1 MFKFLKK
8 EPKQQ
13 PVINTQQDNDWTQEI
28 KKNKVIEHDSEQL
41 SFFFNDGDNEKIDLG
56 TKQGLSRDHLKILK
70 KCKKESTAVEL
81 MNILGRTNKTKFKLA
96 IIYPLIDHGFIELTI
111 PEKPKSP
118 NQKYRVTNKFVKRRI
133 KLNN

>member
-13 PVINTQQDNDWTQEI
+13 PVINTQQDNDWTREI
-28 KKNKVIEHDSEQL
+28 KKNKVIDNNSEQL
-41 SFFFNDGDNEKIDLG
+41 SFLYYNDSEKIDLG

-118 NQKYRVTNKFVKRRI
+118 NQKYRVTNKFVKRR
-133 KLNN
+133 KKFHS

>member
-13 PVINTQQDNDWTQEI
+13 PVINTQLDNDWTQEI

-41 SFFFNDGDNEKIDLG
+41 SFFNDDDDEKIDLG
-56 TKQGLSRDHLKILK
+56 TKQGLSRDHLEILK
-70 KCKKESTAVEL
+70 KCKEESSALEL
-81 MNILGRTNKTKFKLA
+81 MNILGRTNRTKFKLA
-96 IIYPLIDHGFIELTI
+96 IIYPLIDQDFLELTI
-111 PEKPKSP
+111 PDKPKSP
-118 NQKYRVTNKFVKRRI
+118 NQKYRITNKFIKRRI

>member
-13 PVINTQQDNDWTQEI
+13 PVINTQIDNDWTQEI

-41 SFFFNDGDNEKIDLG
+41 SFFNDDDNEKIDLG
-56 TKQGLSRDHLKILK
+56 TKQGLSRDHLEILK
-70 KCKKESTAVEL
+70 KCKEESTALEL
-81 MNILGRTNKTKFKLA
+81 MNILGRTNRTKFKLA
-96 IIYPLIDHGFIELTI
+96 IIYPLIDQDFLELTI
-111 PEKPKSP
+111 PDKPKSP
-118 NQKYRVTNKFVKRRI
+118 NQKYRITNKFIKRHI

>member
-41 SFFFNDGDNEKIDLG
+41 SFFNDDDNEIIDSG
-56 TKQGLSRDHLKILK
+56 TKLGLSRDHLKILK
-70 KCKKESTAVEL
+70 DCKEESSAVEL
-81 MNILGRTNKTKFKLA
+81 MDILGRTNRTKFKLA
-96 IIYPLIDHGFIELTI
+96 IIYPLIDQGFIELTI
-111 PEKPKSP
+111 PDKPKSP
-118 NQKYRVTNKFVKRRI
+118 NQKYRITNKFINRRI

>member
-13 PVINTQQDNDWTQEI
+13 PVKNTQQDNDWTQEI

-41 SFFFNDGDNEKIDLG
+41 SFFNDDDNEKIGLG
-56 TKQGLSRDHLKILK
+56 TKQGLSRDHLEILK
-70 KCKKESTAVEL
+70 KCKEESSALEL
-81 MNILGRTNKTKFKLA
+81 MNILGRTNRTKFKLA
-96 IIYPLIDHGFIELTI
+96 IIYPLIDQDFLELTI
-111 PEKPKSP
+111 PDKPKSP
-118 NQKYRVTNKFVKRRI
+118 NQKYRITNKFIKRRI

>member
-28 KKNKVIEHDSEQL
+28 KKNKVIDHDSEQL
-41 SFFFNDGDNEKIDLG
+41 SIFNDDNNEKIELG

-70 KCKKESTAVEL
+70 KCKEESSAVEL
-81 MNILGRTNKTKFKLA
+81 MNILGRTNRTKFKLA
-96 IIYPLIDHGFIELTI
+96 IIYPLIDQGFIELTI
-111 PEKPKSP
+111 PDKPKSP
-118 NQKYRVTNKFVKRRI
+118 NQKYRITNKFIKRRI

>member
-41 SFFFNDGDNEKIDLG
+41 SFFNDDDNEKIDLG
-56 TKQGLSRDHLKILK
+56 TKQGLSRDHLEILK
-70 KCKKESTAVEL
+70 KCKEESSALEL
-81 MNILGRTNKTKFKLA
+81 MNILGRTNRTKFKLA
-96 IIYPLIDHGFIELTI
+96 IIYPLIDQDFLELTI
-111 PEKPKSP
+111 PDKPKSP
-118 NQKYRVTNKFVKRRI
+118 NQKYRITNKFIKRRI

>member
-13 PVINTQQDNDWTQEI
+13 PVINTQLDNDWTQEI

-41 SFFFNDGDNEKIDLG
+41 SFFNDDDNEKIGLG
-56 TKQGLSRDHLKILK
+56 TKQGLSRDHLEILK
-70 KCKKESTAVEL
+70 KCKEESSALEL
-81 MNILGRTNKTKFKLA
+81 MNILGRTNRTKFKLA
-96 IIYPLIDHGFIELTI
+96 IIYPLIDQDFLELTI
-111 PEKPKSP
+111 PVKPKSP
-118 NQKYRVTNKFVKRRI
+118 NQKYRITNKFIKRRI

>member
-13 PVINTQQDNDWTQEI
+13 PVINTQLDNDWTQEI

-41 SFFFNDGDNEKIDLG
+41 SFFNYDDNEKIGLG
-56 TKQGLSRDHLKILK
+56 TKQGLSRDHLEILK
-70 KCKKESTAVEL
+70 KCKEESSALEL
-81 MNILGRTNKTKFKLA
+81 MNILGRTNRTKFKLA
-96 IIYPLIDHGFIELTI
+96 IIYPLIDQDFLELTI
-111 PEKPKSP
+111 PDKPKSP
-118 NQKYRVTNKFVKRRI
+118 NQKYRITNKFIKPRI

>member
-13 PVINTQQDNDWTQEI
+13 PVINTQLDNDWTQEI

-41 SFFFNDGDNEKIDLG
+41 SFFNDDDNEKIGLG
-56 TKQGLSRDHLKILK
+56 TKQGLSRDHLEILK
-70 KCKKESTAVEL
+70 KCKEESSAVEL
-81 MNILGRTNKTKFKLA
+81 MNILGRTNRTKFKLA
-96 IIYPLIDHGFIELTI
+96 IIYPLIDQDFLELTI
-111 PEKPKSP
+111 PDKPKSP
-118 NQKYRVTNKFVKRRI
+118 NQKYRITNKFIKRRI

>member
-13 PVINTQQDNDWTQEI
+13 PVINTQLDNDWTQEI

-41 SFFFNDGDNEKIDLG
+41 SFFNDDDNEKIDLG
-56 TKQGLSRDHLKILK
+56 TKQGLSRDHLEILK
-70 KCKKESTAVEL
+70 KCKEESSALEL
-81 MNILGRTNKTKFKLA
+81 MNILGRTNRTKFKLA
-96 IIYPLIDHGFIELTI
+96 IIYPLIDQGFIELTI
-111 PEKPKSP
+111 PDKPKSP
-118 NQKYRVTNKFVKRRI
+118 NQKYRITNKFIKRRI

>member
-13 PVINTQQDNDWTQEI
+13 PVKNTQQDNDWTQEI

-41 SFFFNDGDNEKIDLG
+41 SFFNDDDNEKIDLG
-56 TKQGLSRDHLKILK
+56 TKQGLSRDHLEILK
-70 KCKKESTAVEL
+70 KCKEESSALEL
-81 MNILGRTNKTKFKLA
+81 MNILGRTNRTKFKLA
-96 IIYPLIDHGFIELTI
+96 IIYPLIDQDFLELTI
-111 PEKPKSP
+111 PDKPKSP
-118 NQKYRVTNKFVKRRI
+118 NQKYRITNKFIKRRI

>member
-13 PVINTQQDNDWTQEI
+13 PVINTQLDNDWTQEI

-41 SFFFNDGDNEKIDLG
+41 SFFNDDDNEKIGLG
-56 TKQGLSRDHLKILK
+56 TKQGLSRDHLEILK
-70 KCKKESTAVEL
+70 KCKEESSALEL
-81 MNILGRTNKTKFKLA
+81 MNILGRTNRTKFKLA
-96 IIYPLIDHGFIELTI
+96 IIYPLIDQGFIELTI
-111 PEKPKSP
+111 PDKPKSP
-118 NQKYRVTNKFVKRRI
+118 NQKYRITNKFIKRRI

>member
-13 PVINTQQDNDWTQEI
+13 PVKNIQQDNDWTREI
-28 KKNKVIEHDSEQL
+28 KKNKVIDHDSEQL
-41 SFFFNDGDNEKIDLG
+41 SLLYYNESEKIDLG
-56 TKQGLSRDHLKILK
+56 TKHGLSRDHLKILK
-70 KCKKESTAVEL
+70 RCKEESTAVEL
-81 MNILGRTNKTKFKLA
+81 MHILGRTNKTKFKIA

-118 NQKYRVTNKFVKRRI
+118 NQKYRVTNKFVNRRM

>member
-13 PVINTQQDNDWTQEI
+13 PVINTQIDNDWTQEI

-41 SFFFNDGDNEKIDLG
+41 SFFNDDDNEKIGLG
-56 TKQGLSRDHLKILK
+56 TKQGLSRDHLEILK
-70 KCKKESTAVEL
+70 KCKEESSALEL
-81 MNILGRTNKTKFKLA
+81 MNILGRTNRTKFKLA
-96 IIYPLIDHGFIELTI
+96 IIYPLIDQDFLELTI
-111 PEKPKSP
+111 PDKPKSP
-118 NQKYRVTNKFVKRRI
+118 NQKYRITNKFIKRRI

>member
-13 PVINTQQDNDWTQEI
+13 PVINTQLDNDWTQEI

-41 SFFFNDGDNEKIDLG
+41 SFFNDDDDEKIDLG
-56 TKQGLSRDHLKILK
+56 TKQGLSRDHLEILK
-70 KCKKESTAVEL
+70 KCKEESSALEL
-81 MNILGRTNKTKFKLA
+81 MNILGRTNRTKFKLA
-96 IIYPLIDHGFIELTI
+96 IIYPLIDQGFIELTI
-111 PEKPKSP
+111 PDKPKSP
-118 NQKYRVTNKFVKRRI
+118 NQKYRITNKFINRRI

>member
-13 PVINTQQDNDWTQEI
+13 PVKNIQQDNDWTREI
-28 KKNKVIEHDSEQL
+28 KKNKVIDLDSEQL
-41 SFFFNDGDNEKIDLG
+41 SFLYYNDSERIDLG

-111 PEKPKSP
+111 PDKPKSP
-118 NQKYRVTNKFVKRRI
+118 NQKYKVTNKFVKRRR

>member
-8 EPKQQ
+8 EPQQQ
-13 PVINTQQDNDWTQEI
+13 PIKNTQPENDWTRDI
-28 KKNKVIEHDSEQL
+28 KKNKVINQDSEQL
-41 SFFFNDGDNEKIDLG
+41 SFLYYNDNEKTDLG
-56 TKQGLSRDHLKILK
+56 TKLGLSRDHLEILNN
-70 KCKKESTAVEL
+70 CKSESTAIEL

-96 IIYPLIDHGFIELTI
+96 IIYPLIDHGFIELTV
-111 PEKPKSP
+111 PDKPKSP

>member
-13 PVINTQQDNDWTQEI
+13 PVKNIQQDNDWTREI
-28 KKNKVIEHDSEQL
+28 KKNKVIDHDSEQL
-41 SFFFNDGDNEKIDLG
+41 SFLYYNDSERIDLG

-111 PEKPKSP
+111 PDKPKSP

>member
-13 PVINTQQDNDWTQEI
+13 PVKNIQQDNDWTREI
-28 KKNKVIEHDSEQL
+28 KKNEVIDNDSEQL
-41 SFFFNDGDNEKIDLG
+41 SFLYYNNSEKIDLG
-56 TKQGLSRDHLKILK
+56 TKQGLSRDHLIILK
-70 KCKKESTAVEL
+70 KCKEESTAVEL

>member
-13 PVINTQQDNDWTQEI
+13 PVKNTQQDNDWTQEI

-41 SFFFNDGDNEKIDLG
+41 SFFNDDNNEIIDLG

-70 KCKKESTAVEL
+70 KCKEESSAVEL
-81 MNILGRTNKTKFKLA
+81 MNILARTNKTKFKLA

-111 PEKPKSP
+111 PDKPKSP

>member
-41 SFFFNDGDNEKIDLG
+41 SFFNDDDNEKIGLG
-56 TKQGLSRDHLKILK
+56 TKQGLSRDHLVILK
-70 KCKKESTAVEL
+70 KCKEESSALEL
-81 MNILGRTNKTKFKLA
+81 MNILGRTNRTKFKLA

-111 PEKPKSP
+111 PDKPKSP